1 MFLKWATLQSDVK
14 ITPKMQDLKYLT
26 AYLIPLC
33 ALIGLYYG
41 GFWAY
46 LTPIYAFVIVPILE
60 AVFPEQVDNIGPNE
74 RAQKQQLHW
83 TDFLLYANIIIV
95 FGIVYLTLS
104 QSSTSRYSLFEQIGI
119 IFSCGIVIG
128 ANGINV
134 AHELGHRK
142 SQIEQLLGK
151 LLLLPALYMHFYIEH
166 NFGHHLNAATPEDP
180 ATAKYNQS
188 LYAFW
193 LRSIPGQYLSAWRI
207 QRKLLAN
214 DGRAFL
220 SAYNEMLW
228 YHLLQL
234 LYLGVVYLSFGGLGV
249 LIAFFAALA
258 GVLLLETINYI
269 EHYGLKRKKLKSGR
283 YERVREVHSWNSNHV
298 FGRIM
303 LYELTRHSDH
313 HYRSSK
319 KFQLLDYHDIS
330 PQLPYGYPTAM
341 VLSMI
346 PPLWFRL
353 INKHIPKD
361 QLD

>member
-1 MFLKWATLQSDVK
+1 MFLNCPTLHSDVK
-14 ITPKMQDLKYLT
+14 ITPKMNDLKYLT
-26 AYLIPLC
+26 AYAIPLC
-33 ALIGLYYG
+33 ALTGLYYG
-41 GFWAY
+41 GLWAY

-60 AVFPEQVDNIGPNE
+60 AVFPKQLDNISE
-74 RAQKQQLHW
+74 DQRAQKKQLHW

-95 FGIVYLTLS
+95 FGILYLTLS
-104 QSSTSRYSLFEQIGI
+104 QLTRMTYSLSEQIGL

-128 ANGINV
+128 SNGINV

-142 SQIEQLLGK
+142 SRIEQQLGK

-193 LRSIPGQYLSAWRI
+193 LSSIPGQYRSAWRI
-207 QRKLLAN
+207 QRNLLSRE
-214 DGRAFL
+214 GRGFL
-220 SAYNEMLW
+220 SVYNDMLW
-228 YHLLQL
+228 YHILQMM
-234 LYLGVVYLSFGGLGV
+234 YLGLLFFVFGGFGV

-269 EHYGLKRKKLKSGR
+269 EHYGLRRKKLESGR
-283 YERVREVHSWNSNHV
+283 YERVREVHSWNSNHI

-313 HYRSSK
+313 HYRSNK
-319 KFQLLDYHDIS
+319 KYQLLDYHDIS

-353 INKHIPKD
+353 MNKHIPKD
-361 QLD
+361 QLG